1 MKQTQLLTALCLTA
15 GVFTLSACG
24 GGDKPADAPKPAADA
39 SKPADT
45 APPPMIDTIKKIKD
59 TGKVVLGNRESS
71 IPHSYL
77 VDGNRLYC
85 RLVYAASHPF
95 GSLYLCFGR

>member
-1 MKQTQLLTALCLTA
+1 MKQTQLLTVLCLTA

-45 APPPMIDTIKKIKD
+45 APPPMIDTIKKSKTPVRWSWATVNLRFHTPIW
-59 TGKVVLGNRESS
+59 LM
-71 IPHSYL
+71 
-77 VDGNRLYC
+77 
-85 RLVYAASHPF
+85 ASLSVTRWMSAPQL
-95 GSLYLCFGR
+95 SLS